1 MKKAF
6 NAVTTFGTRTYE
18 KAVFGVGLVASSAI
32 ASAQTATD
40 GISSALDA
48 VDLSGVATKVGAAA
62 LIVVAVALVFKGPDI
77 AKRVIRKV

>member
-1 MKKAF
+1 MQKMF
-6 NAVTTFGTRTYE
+6 NAVFNGATRSYE
-18 KAVFGVGLVASSAI
+18 KAIVGVGLVASSAI
-32 ASAQTATD
+32 ASAQSASD